1 VEIAMS
7 EERFPLTQTGY
18 ERLKVELTQALA
30 EQQEMTGQL
39 EAIYRD
45 VDRTNDEEAADFEV
59 RTRKEHADERVG
71 HLQYVLARADVMA
84 EDPDPQRINAGDR
97 VIAWDVDSRAEF
109 TFNLVSPAEVGVIE
123 DAVTTD
129 SPVGKALLGRSVG
142 EMIEVDV
149 PDGRER
155 YAIRRVER
163 VER

>member
-1 VEIAMS
+1 MEIAMS

-18 ERLKVELTQALA
+18 QRLQAELQEAQAQQEELTS
-30 EQQEMTGQL
+30 QL
-39 EAIYRD
+39 EDIYRD
-45 VDRTNDEEAADFEV
+45 PARTNDEEAADFEI
-59 RTRKEHADERVG
+59 RTRKEQADERVG

-84 EDPDPQRINAGDR
+84 EDPDPKRINAGDR
-97 VIAWDVDSRAEF
+97 VIAWDMDTREEF

-142 EMIEVDV
+142 EMIEVEV
-149 PDGRER
+149 PDGKER

-163 VER
+163 VS